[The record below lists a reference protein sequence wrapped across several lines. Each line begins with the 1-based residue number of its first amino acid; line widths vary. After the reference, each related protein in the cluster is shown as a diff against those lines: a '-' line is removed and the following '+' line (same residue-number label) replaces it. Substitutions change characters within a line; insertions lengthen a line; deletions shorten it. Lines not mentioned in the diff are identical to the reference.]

1 MVVIAISGMPGAGS
15 STIGELLAKKLKLAF
30 FSVGSYN
37 KDEAKKY
44 IKNEKETKRAVEF
57 WKQDEKFLNSFHK
70 KTDEMQIERA
80 KKGNVVIEGKLAIH
94 FLKDIADYKIWLWA
108 PMMIRAERIQMRDKI
123 PFEEALKNLEEKEQL
138 ERENWNKMYGFD
150 YFSQREYADL
160 VIDTSDKTTEE
171 IVDFI
176 IKKFKLKQS
185 QHLQKGL

>member
-1 MVVIAISGMPGAGS
+1 MNVVAISGMAGCGS
-15 STIGELLAKKLKLAF
+15 STTGELLAKKLKLDF
-30 FSVGSYN
+30 FSVGRYN

-44 IKNEKETKRAVEF
+44 IKNKNENETKRAVDF

-70 KTDEMQIERA
+70 KTDEMQVRLA

-108 PMMIRAERIQMRDKI
+108 PMMVRAEHIQMRDKI
-123 PFEEALKNLEEKEQL
+123 TFEEALKNLEEKEQL
-138 ERENWNKMYGFD
+138 ERENWIKMYGFD
-150 YFSQREYADL
+150 YFEQKEEADIT
-160 VIDTSDKTTEE
+160 IDTSNKTPEE

-185 QHLQKGL
+185 GPVV

>member
-30 FSVGSYN
+30 FSVGRYN

>member
-30 FSVGSYN
+30 FSVGRYN

-176 IKKFKLKQS
+176 IKKFKLK
-185 QHLQKGL
+185 